1 MKLIISEELV
11 HEAVDYIAYH
21 GDKAATAK
29 GMQVRAEYRRKRI
42 RAQLIL
48 AAPHNSLGMREAW
61 AEASEAYE
69 TACEDLAKCEEA
81 VESHRN
87 QRNKSEVICEMWR
100 TEQATIRGL
109 RKVA

>member
-11 HEAVDYIAYH
+11 HTAVDYLAYH
-21 GDKAATAK
+21 GDKAAAAK
-29 GMQVRAEYRRKRI
+29 GQQVRAEYHRKRI

-48 AAPHNSLGMREAW
+48 AAPHTSLGMREAW
-61 AEASEAYE
+61 AEAHDDYAM
-69 TACEDLAKCEEA
+69 ACESLAVCEEE
-81 VESHRN
+81 VEKHRN
-87 QRNKSEVICEMWR
+87 QRSKSETICEMWR